1 MNDKKYGKTLIE
13 KEFEEKIKSRQ
24 IVNEIL
30 DFGVSQDQ
38 ILQVMYLLSLNLEN
52 NAHMN
57 RISSI
62 IKEIQNANTSDFTDS
77 GLPEDKLIT

>member
-30 DFGVSQDQ
+30 DFGVSQNQ

-62 IKEIQNANTSDFTDS
+62 IKEIQNANSSDFTDS